1 MAPGF
6 IESTSVPPSCLVMAK
21 PRNVSQIGRSY
32 QGLGKIT
39 SVPKGVLLGGEQ
51 VVAELMQMTVIALK
65 ERILTE
71 TF

>member
-1 MAPGF
+1 
-6 IESTSVPPSCLVMAK
+6 MAK
-21 PRNVSQIGRSY
+21 PRNVSQIGRRY